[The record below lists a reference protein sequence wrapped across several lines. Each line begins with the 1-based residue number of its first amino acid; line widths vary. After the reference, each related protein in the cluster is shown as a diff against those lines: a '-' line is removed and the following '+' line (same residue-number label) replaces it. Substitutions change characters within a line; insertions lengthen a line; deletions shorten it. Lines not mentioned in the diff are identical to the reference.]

1 MAKSKI
7 TLKFQQFDEQT
18 VGAIT
23 RIVGFVNGKSFIDV
37 IDATED
43 LSSNPRSSKVG
54 RVTADIQ
61 ASIQNTPNTL
71 PFKTKGV
78 LLAASD
84 FERLE
89 RKRFLLNFDEEE
101 INGVLDGGHNTLAIG
116 LHILETA
123 GLDASE
129 LNRIKL
135 WSDLQNAWLE
145 NRDEIE
151 KVKTELDFLVPVE
164 ILVPSA
170 SDEEAI
176 AEFHSSIFDICEA
189 RNNNVQLTEATKAN
203 QLGLYEHLK
212 KATDEELRDQVEWKT
227 NDGGRIKVD
236 DIIALTWIPLLALEL
251 DGVKISP
258 TQIYSSKGQCVKTF
272 TAFMEQDTITNT
284 PSSGYARELKSPAV
298 LSAFEIQ
305 KDLPRLYDRIYELL
319 PESYNQADGSFGRI
333 KGVKQFAGPDKF
345 KENKDSYLR
354 SEPVSHFYE
363 KKVRYKYPDGFM
375 IPLVYGLRALMEIKD
390 DKLVWSTDPS
400 AFIDKNLNR
409 IVRSFKLSI
418 KMADWDPQKVGKS
431 AESCEFAVEMFKACI
446 D

>member
-23 RIVGFVNGKSFIDV
+23 RIVGFVKASSFVEVIDV
-37 IDATED
+37 TED

-61 ASIQNTPNTL
+61 ESIKNTPDTL

-78 LLAASD
+78 LLATSD
-84 FERLE
+84 YERLE
-89 RKRFLLNFDEEE
+89 RKRFLLNFDHGEV
-101 INGVLDGGHNTLAIG
+101 NGVLDGGHNTLAIG
-116 LHILETA
+116 IHILDVA
-123 GLDASE
+123 GMDHSGL
-129 LNRIKL
+129 RQIKL
-135 WSDLQNAWLE
+135 WSDLQNAWSE
-145 NRDEIE
+145 YREEIE
-151 KVKTELDFLVPVE
+151 KAKAELNFLVPVQV
-164 ILVPSA
+164 LVPS
-170 SDEEAI
+170 SDDEVVVAQ
-176 AEFHSSIFDICEA
+176 FHSSIFDICEA

-212 KATDEELRDQVEWKT
+212 NVTDPKLIDQIEWKT

-258 TQIYSSKGQCVKTF
+258 SQIYSSKGQCVKAF
-272 TAFMEQDTITNT
+272 TAFMEQESVTTA
-284 PSSGYARELKSPAV
+284 PSTGYIRELKNPAV

-305 KDLPRLYDRIYELL
+305 KDLPNLYDKIYELL
-319 PESYNQADGSFGRI
+319 PGSYNKADGSFGRI
-333 KGVKQFAGPDKF
+333 RGVKQFAGPEKF
-345 KENKDSYLR
+345 AENKESYLR

-363 KKVRYKYPDGFM
+363 NKVTYKYPDGFM
-375 IPLVYGLRALMEIKD
+375 IPLVYGLRALMEKRG
-390 DKLVWSTDPS
+390 DKLVWTTDPL
-400 AFIDKNLNR
+400 AFIEENMDR

-431 AESCEFAVEMFKACI
+431 KESYEFALDLFGRH
-446 D
+446 